1 MRQRPARLEHSW
13 QHGVGRVL
21 LAVQLV
27 GTVVLVAILATA
39 PRVSAAGGQ
48 TEIASEGPLTRIII
62 SGDLNCQVAHEA
74 DQSFE
79 FYGPTDQLG
88 ACGTFLAFGG
98 TLYGPAV
105 VPAGGPGATGWTPIS
120 QAPVTGSGSGSD
132 PFRIVT
138 TVGAGETGMR
148 VEQTDSYVI
157 GEESYRTDVRV
168 LNETGGEQRVVLF
181 RAADCYLQ
189 ESDRGFGRVDNGAP
203 ACVISQ
209 ESDARIE
216 QWVPISPDSRYVEGN
231 FISVWELVSQ
241 QEPFPDTCECD
252 ALTDNG
258 AGLSWE
264 APVPG
269 GGSITLSHLTFFS
282 PEGRQA
288 GTPIRDAVPGP
299 NQINLNPVVV
309 ASSVALA
316 AGVVFVVPFPAAL
329 FNSTLEENYA
339 EVSGWWRRV
348 GGRVGRTANRG
359 AAWAGSRVR
368 NARRGKPDASTTVQQ
383 IAAEPSAD
391 PVATASQEPTAFWRG
406 PAGVATFIGLSAF
419 LYSLLDP
426 TFGFSVDSLGTLVGL
441 ALGLVLMLAA
451 YAVPLFVLTRGGGI
465 GLTAQALPGTLF
477 VAAICVIVSRVANF
491 QPGYLYGLIIGFGF
505 VRELSKVEEGRLV
518 GIATATAL
526 GTAIVAWLALP
537 AVRDGAGVGLT
548 GIILE
553 TALATVVVAGLEG
566 ALFGMLPLRFLPGER
581 VRAWSGRFWMGLV
594 GVAAFAFFHILL
606 NPSTDAGYLADTER
620 TSMGTVVGLL
630 VVFGLGSVLF
640 WAYFRFIHRKPP
652 MAPPTANDLGDRLEA
667 GGEVAQ
673 GSGLVDDP
681 HAAQVGGALSHP
693 ADHLDDEVDV
703 RLGVDP
709 TRDGETHE
717 LHRGG

>member
-1 MRQRPARLEHSW
+1 MDILRAMRQRPARLERSW
-13 QHGVGRVL
+13 QHGVGRAL
-21 LAVQLV
+21 LLIQLV
-27 GTVVLVAILATA
+27 GTLVLVAILATA
-39 PRVSAAGGQ
+39 PRVTAAGGQ
-48 TEIASEGPLTRIII
+48 TEIASEGPLTRVIIT
-62 SGDLNCQVAHEA
+62 GDLNCQVSHEA
-74 DQSFE
+74 DLSFE
-79 FYGPTDQLG
+79 FFSGELG
-88 ACGTFLAFGG
+88 ACGTFLAVGE
-98 TLYGPAV
+98 TLYGPAD
-105 VPAGGPGATGWTPIS
+105 VPSGSTGATGWTPVS
-120 QAPVTGSGSGSD
+120 QAPVAGSGSGSD

-138 TVGAGETGMR
+138 TVEAGGAGIR

-157 GEESYRTDVRV
+157 GEESYRTDVQV
-168 LNETGGEQRVVLF
+168 FNETGGEQRVVLF

-189 ESDRGFGRVDNGAP
+189 DSDIGFGRVDNGAP

-216 QWVPISPDSRYVEGN
+216 QWVPISPGSDYYEGS
-231 FISVWELVSQ
+231 FSTMWQLVAGRAS
-241 QEPFPDTCECD
+241 FPSTCECD
-252 ALTDNG
+252 TQVDNG

-269 GGSITLSHLTFFS
+269 GGSVTLSHLTFFS

-339 EVSGWWRRV
+339 EVSGWWRRL

-359 AAWAGSRVR
+359 AGWAGSRIR
-368 NARRGKPDASTTVQQ
+368 NARRGKPDPASTVQQ
-383 IAAEPSAD
+383 IAAEPSAE
-391 PVATASQEPTAFWRG
+391 PVATATDEPTVFWRT
-406 PAGVATFIGLSAF
+406 PAGIAAFIGLSAF

-441 ALGLVLMLAA
+441 ALGLVLTLAS
-451 YAVPLFVLTRGGGI
+451 YAVPLFVLTRGQGGV
-465 GLTAQALPGTLF
+465 GLSAQALPGTLF
-477 VAAICVIVSRVANF
+477 IAAVCVIVSRIANF

-505 VRELSKVEEGRLV
+505 LRELSKVEEGRLV

-526 GTAIVAWLALP
+526 GASIVAWLALP
-537 AVRDGAGVGLT
+537 TVRDGAGVGLL

-581 VRAWSGRFWMGLV
+581 VRAWSGRFWVGIV

-640 WAYFRFIHRKPP
+640 WAYFRFLHRRS
-652 MAPPTANDLGDRLEA
+652 PPTAEI
-667 GGEVAQ
+667 
-673 GSGLVDDP
+673 P
-681 HAAQVGGALSHP
+681 P
-693 ADHLDDEVDV
+693 AS
-703 RLGVDP
+703 
-709 TRDGETHE
+709 
-717 LHRGG
+717 